1 MDSIRDTIFE
11 HVNGALDGTARQP
24 LLTLPREPRVP
35 GDADARVAA
44 MLAAI
49 EDVGGKTRRVKSK
62 DELRNA
68 LVELVNAEHIKKA
81 MVWENRELK
90 ELSIAEMLLQMDV
103 EIISP
108 RADKRTLAQC
118 DLGVT
123 SADAGLPQT
132 GTLALRTTPEQAE
145 VVSLLPRVH
154 LAIFR
159 PVVLRANLVE
169 VLAQIQGGRHA
180 VLITGPSR
188 TADIEKTL
196 AIGVHGPKVFYA
208 WSFEG

>member
-24 LLTLPREPRVP
+24 LPTLPREPRVP

>member
-1 MDSIRDTIFE
+1 MNSTRDTILSKVRTGLE
-11 HVNGALDGTARQP
+11 NASREPMPA
-24 LLTLPREPRVP
+24 LPREPCVP

-44 MLAAI
+44 ALAAI
-49 EDVGGKTRRVKSK
+49 EYVGGKTRRVTSK
-62 DELRNA
+62 DELRSA
-68 LVELVNAEHIKKA
+68 LADLVSAEHVKKA
-81 MVWENRELK
+81 MVWENQELK
-90 ELSIAEMLLQMDV
+90 ELGIVEMLSQLDV
-103 EIISP
+103 EIVSP
-108 RADKRTLAQC
+108 RADKHDLAQC

-123 SADAGLPQT
+123 SADAVLPQT

-145 VVSLLPRVH
+145 IVSLLPRAH

-159 PVVLRANLVE
+159 ASVLRADLNA
-169 VLAQIQGGRHA
+169 VLAQAKDRPHA

-208 WSFEG
+208 WSYEE